1 MERDQNP
8 GAPAARSPWAYL
20 RRYRVR
26 IAIGIVALL
35 ATNVLALTVPYLLGR
50 TVDALRQPDP
60 ASKVARMALLMVGF
74 AVAQAVT
81 RIVSRTSLFN
91 VARMAEADLRS
102 QLFDH
107 LLTLEPAYYR
117 DHPTGDV
124 MSRLTS
130 DVQTVR
136 ALWGPAVLNV
146 VNTTFMFCMA
156 LGLMIH
162 IDPVL
167 TLWALLPYPTI
178 FFLGRLAGRHIHRA
192 SRSVQ
197 EQLGRL
203 SNSVQEDLTG
213 IGVIKSYT
221 LEERRRGNF
230 AGLSETLLARN
241 MSLTMIR
248 GLLMPLMT
256 GLASLGVVMVIYVGG
271 RAVVHG
277 RIGLGQL
284 VQFNAYLVLLLW
296 PTMAMG
302 WMIAL
307 FQRGLASWKRLSEIL
322 DREPSIVSGGAHL
335 PEKAGRGGL
344 EISGLSLALGGEPVL
359 EGIDIH
365 VPPGTITAIVGRT
378 GAGKSVLVETLPRL
392 IDTPPNSVFLDG
404 IDITTLELGELRRAI
419 GYAPQEAFLF
429 STTIARNI
437 AFGYESSDDLDDAA
451 ELADDPPIDRDR
463 VIAAATAAGLARDLT
478 ALPDGIDTV
487 VGERGI
493 TLSGGQRQRVA
504 LARALATTPRVLVLD
519 DSLSA
524 VNAETEAEI
533 LGHLGEVLGN
543 RTAIIIS
550 HRVAAVRR
558 ANQIVVLDRGKV
570 AEVGSHAQLLA
581 ADGLYA
587 ELYRNQLEESGEHAT
602 ATAEAT

>member
-8 GAPAARSPWAYL
+8 GASPARSPWAYL

-26 IAIGIVALL
+26 IAVGVVALL
-35 ATNVLALTVPYLLGR
+35 ATNILALTVPYLLGR
-50 TVDALRQPDP
+50 TVDALRKPDP
-60 ASKVARMALLMVGF
+60 AHEVARMALLMVGF
-74 AVAQAVT
+74 AVGQAVT
-81 RIVSRTSLFN
+81 RVLSRTQLFN
-91 VARMAEADLRS
+91 AARMAEADLRS
-102 QLFDH
+102 ELFDH

-146 VNTTFMFCMA
+146 VNTTFMFTMA

-178 FFLGRLAGRHIHRA
+178 FFMGRLAGRHIHRA
-192 SRSVQ
+192 SRAVQ
-197 EQLGRL
+197 EQLGKL

-221 LEERRRGNF
+221 LEERRRGHF
-230 AGLSETLLARN
+230 GGLSETLLTRN
-241 MSLTMIR
+241 MSLTLVR

-271 RAVVHG
+271 RAVVTG

-284 VQFNAYLVLLLW
+284 VQFNAYLALLLW
-296 PTMAMG
+296 PTMALG

-307 FQRGLASWKRLSEIL
+307 FQRGLASWKRLRELL
-322 DREPSIVSGGAHL
+322 DHQPIIVSGSEEL
-335 PEKAGRGGL
+335 PEQAGGGL
-344 EISGLSLALGGEPVL
+344 EIKGLSLAFDGNPVL
-359 EGIDIH
+359 EGVDLH
-365 VPPGTITAIVGRT
+365 VAPGTITAIVGRT

-392 IDTPPNSVFLDG
+392 IDTPANTVFLDG
-404 IDITTLELGELRRAI
+404 VNITRLKLSELRKAI

-437 AFGYESSDDLDDAA
+437 AFGYESSDGLLGDGAT
-451 ELADDPPIDRDR
+451 EPPIDHDK
-463 VIAAATAAGLARDLT
+463 VLAAATAAGLTRDLA
-478 ALPDGIDTV
+478 ALPDGLDTV

-524 VNAETEAEI
+524 VDAETEAEI

-558 ANQIVVLDRGKV
+558 ADQIVVLDAGKV
-570 AEVGSHAQLLA
+570 VEVGSHEQLLA
-581 ADGLYA
+581 SGGPYA
-587 ELYRNQLEESGEHAT
+587 ELYRNQLEESGEQVP

>member
-1 MERDQNP
+1 VERDHNS

-26 IAIGIVALL
+26 IAVGAVALL
-35 ATNVLALTVPYLLGR
+35 ATNILALTVPYLLGR
-50 TVDALRQPDP
+50 TVDALRTPDP
-60 ASKVARMALLMVGF
+60 APEVARMALLMIGF
-74 AVAQAVT
+74 AAAQAVA
-81 RIVSRTSLFN
+81 RIVSRTQLFN
-91 VARMAEADLRS
+91 AARMAEADLRS
-102 QLFDH
+102 ELFDH
-107 LLTLEPAYYR
+107 LLTLDPAYYR

-146 VNTTFMFCMA
+146 INTTFMFSMA
-156 LGLMIH
+156 LALMIH

-192 SRSVQ
+192 SRAVQ
-197 EQLGRL
+197 EQLGKL

-221 LEERRRGNF
+221 LEERRRGHF
-230 AGLSETLLARN
+230 GGLSETLLARN
-241 MSLTMIR
+241 MSLTLVR

-271 RAVVHG
+271 HAVVSG
-277 RIGLGQL
+277 RIGLGQM
-284 VQFNAYLVLLLW
+284 VQFNAYLALLLW

-307 FQRGLASWKRLSEIL
+307 FQRGLASWKRLREIL
-322 DREPSIVSGGAHL
+322 DRQPIIVSGTAEL
-335 PEKAGRGGL
+335 PEQAGGGL
-344 EISGLSLALGGEPVL
+344 EIKALNLELDGKPVL
-359 EGIDIH
+359 EGVDLH

-392 IDTPPNSVFLDG
+392 IDTPADTVFLDG
-404 IDITTLELGELRRAI
+404 VDITRLRLAELRRAI

-437 AFGYESSDDLDDAA
+437 AFGYESSEGLLGDGSAP
-451 ELADDPPIDRDR
+451 PPIDRDK
-463 VIAAATAAGLARDLT
+463 VMAAATAAGLARDLA
-478 ALPDGIDTV
+478 ALPDGLDTV

-524 VNAETEAEI
+524 VDAETEAEI

-558 ANQIVVLDRGKV
+558 ADQIVVLDAGKV
-570 AEVGSHAQLLA
+570 VEVGSHEQLLVA
-581 ADGLYA
+581 GGPYA
-587 ELYRNQLEESGEHAT
+587 ELYRNQLEESGERVP